1 MMKKLLIFISFLG
14 LTMMPSNAIA
24 QEILRSITVTGQ
36 GVERIPATIAQVR
49 LGVEMEG
56 KNAGEVQQKV
66 AQSTNSLVELLREKN
81 VQRLQTTGIQLRPN
95 YDYTNNRR
103 NLVGYVATNIVS
115 FELPVDQVGSLL
127 DDSVRVGAT
136 RIDNV
141 SLTASDS
148 AIAQAQKQ
156 ALVKATQ
163 DAQQQAETV
172 LNALNLSAKEIVTI
186 SINGANTPQP
196 MPRAV
201 MMDAMASRESS
212 TPVVVG
218 EQGVNASVTL
228 QIRY

>member
-1 MMKKLLIFISFLG
+1 MMKKLLIFISFLS

-66 AQSTNSLVELLREKN
+66 AQSTNSLVELLRAKN

-115 FELPVDQVGSLL
+115 FEFPVDQVGSLL

-148 AIAQAQKQ
+148 AIAQAQQQ

-212 TPVVVG
+212 TPVVGG